1 MKHYFHVFFAIH
13 QWIGINGLLPRDLQ
27 KMDSFLPLFLADN
40 VVVVVVAA
48 AAAVAVVV
56 VVVVFAKA
64 NRTFEVLLMVALRVF
79 SKGYHHFN

>member
-1 MKHYFHVFFAIH
+1 MTKVPFTHVSRWDF
-13 QWIGINGLLPRDLQ
+13 
-27 KMDSFLPLFLADN
+27 KFLFVLSSQS
-40 VVVVVVAA
+40 VV